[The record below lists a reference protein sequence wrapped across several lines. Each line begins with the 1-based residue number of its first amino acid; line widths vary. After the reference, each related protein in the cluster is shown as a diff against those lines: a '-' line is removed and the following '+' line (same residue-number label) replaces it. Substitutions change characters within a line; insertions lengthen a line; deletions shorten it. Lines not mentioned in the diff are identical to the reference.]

1 MDAPVSEHATEPPEP
16 LDAEALA
23 TLIGHGAAAHPDVAE
38 LAGMRAF
45 VAARADAA
53 LAAGDVAS
61 RAADLYLAAACVAGD
76 PAAIA
81 RLSAMLPALV
91 RPALAR
97 LGLPPGDDDEIVQRV
112 RVALVVPGAAAGIAG
127 YSGRGDLRSYIRA
140 VAVRLAL
147 KRLEREDGPPAGDDS
162 AVLELLPAAAD
173 SPELRVLKERC
184 RADVRIAFGAAL
196 ATLSARERTLLRQHY
211 VDGLTIDRLAPLHGV
226 HRATCA
232 RWIEAARG
240 SVLHAVRGYLK
251 DTLGLAAFELDSMI
265 ELVRSQLDLSLA
277 RQLRS
282 GDLRT

>member
-1 MDAPVSEHATEPPEP
+1 MSEHVISQQPAAVPEAI
-16 LDAEALA
+16 D
-23 TLIGHGAAAHPDVAE
+23 TLIAHGTAAYPAVAPI
-38 LAGMRAF
+38 AGLREF
-45 VAARADAA
+45 VGERADAA
-53 LAAGDVAS
+53 LAAADVAA

-76 PAAIA
+76 AAAITS
-81 RLSAMLPALV
+81 LSAMLPAIV

-97 LGLPPGDDDEIVQRV
+97 LGLPAGDDDEIVQRV
-112 RVALVVPGAAAGIAG
+112 RVALVVPGTTGAPGIAG
-127 YSGRGDLRSYIRA
+127 YSGRGDLRAYIRA

-147 KRLEREDGPPAGDDS
+147 KRLEREDRPAPDDDT

-184 RADVRIAFGAAL
+184 RADVRTAFGAAL

-211 VDGLTIDRLAPLHGV
+211 VDGLSIDRLAPLHGV

-232 RWIEAARG
+232 RWIETARG
-240 SVLHAVRGYLK
+240 NILRAVRGYLK
-251 DTLGLAAFELDSMI
+251 DTLGLAALELDSMI

-282 GDLRT
+282 VDLRP

>member
-1 MDAPVSEHATEPPEP
+1 VLA
-16 LDAEALA
+16 AL
-23 TLIGHGAAAHPDVAE
+23 LGHGAAAYPAVGEA
-38 LAGMRAF
+38 AGVRDF

-53 LAAGDVAS
+53 LAAADQVA
-61 RAADLYLAAACVAGD
+61 RAADLYLAAACAEGD
-76 PAAIA
+76 AAAIA
-81 RLSAMLPALV
+81 QLSAMLPAIV

-112 RVALVVPGAAAGIAG
+112 RVALVVPGGTGAPGIAG
-127 YSGRGDLRSYIRA
+127 YSGRGDLRAYIRA

-147 KRLEREDGPPAGDDS
+147 KRLEREDGPASDDDS

-173 SPELRVLKERC
+173 SPELRVLKDRC
-184 RADVRIAFGAAL
+184 RADVRTAFGAAL

-211 VDGLTIDRLAPLHGV
+211 VDGLSIDRLAPLHSV

-240 SVLHAVRGYLK
+240 NILLAVRGYLK
-251 DTLGLAAFELDSMI
+251 DTLGLAAVELDSMI
-265 ELVRSQLDLSLA
+265 ELVRSQLDLSLT

-282 GDLRT
+282 TDLRG

>member
-1 MDAPVSEHATEPPEP
+1 MTDTTIAA
-16 LDAEALA
+16 
-23 TLIGHGAAAHPDVAE
+23 LIGHGAAAYPAIVE
-38 LAGMRAF
+38 VSGMREF

-53 LAAGDVAS
+53 RAASDVAA
-61 RAADLYLAAACVAGD
+61 RAADLYLAAAIVAAD

-81 RLSAMLPALV
+81 SLSAMLPAIV

-97 LGLPPGDDDEIVQRV
+97 LGLPAGDDDEIAQRV
-112 RVALVVPGAAAGIAG
+112 RVALVVPGDAAGISG
-127 YSGRGDLRSYIRA
+127 YSGRGDLRAYIRA

-147 KRLEREDGPPAGDDS
+147 KRLEREDGPAPDDDT

-184 RADVRIAFGAAL
+184 RADVRTAFGAAL

-240 SVLHAVRGYLK
+240 NLLHAVRGYLK
-251 DTLGLAAFELDSMI
+251 DTLGLAALELDSMI

-282 GDLRT
+282 HIA